1 MQLTLYPNAELR
13 ARITA
18 PPLTRRGGV
27 SGVRMAEVPYLSIVE
42 KLRSES
48 ESPFKPPC
56 DRSPVK
62 PGYGRKPKLTEFS
75 LYGRRKIVRAGA
87 LIGLEDKRHSTLF
100 LTGTLP
106 GGTDDALTA
115 ISEYSAWIV
124 HELLTHLP
132 RMARVGVNDCKFMWV
147 WEWQKR
153 GALHLHAVCEFP
165 SRDAAER
172 VYDGFKGLW
181 IRILETVGRKAS
193 CDIASRKNAGT
204 NAGNYDIWRTRAE
217 WARKN
222 PSRYLAKYVA
232 KTKRSAK
239 FCEEFPPTR
248 WYGIS
253 RQLHIL
259 LRENTVYATTSL
271 VTGSPDHELKGEFDL
286 NLIESL
292 FQKSHLTRHFP
303 DKVRDGYTFVFYLRE
318 EEVPGIKKLLS
329 SINKDLSMRIAREKM
344 EPSRTSYEYL
354 ELIPRYLRANSQF
367 LSSIG
372 EYARDLLEAW
382 YDGDDIPDFELV
394 FLNNFAE
401 YCLVSSGVLVQVIPP
416 ERSGAGLTGQSVGKM
431 ENLPAPFVENEQ
443 QSLFP

>member
-27 SGVRMAEVPYLSIVE
+27 SDVRMAEVPYLSIVE

-48 ESPFKPPC
+48 ESPFKSPG
-56 DRSPVK
+56 DRNPVK
-62 PGYGRKPKLTEFS
+62 PGYGRKPRLTEFS

-106 GGTDDALTA
+106 GGTDEALTA

-132 RMARVGVNDCKFMWV
+132 RMARVGVNDCKFIWV

-172 VYDGFKGLW
+172 VYDGFKDLW
-181 IRILETVGRKAS
+181 IRILETVGRKAL
-193 CDIASRKNAGT
+193 CDIASRKDAGT

-232 KTKRSAK
+232 KTKRSSK

-253 RQLHIL
+253 RHLHDL
-259 LRENTVYATTSL
+259 LRENTIYATTSL

-286 NLIESL
+286 GLIESL

-329 SINKDLSMRIAREKM
+329 SINKDLSMRVARDKM

-401 YCLVSSGVLVQVIPP
+401 YCLVSSGVLAQVIPP
-416 ERSGAGLTGQSVGKM
+416 ERSGVGLTGQSVGKM
-431 ENLPAPFVENEQ
+431 ESLPAPFMENEQ